1 MLESLRHGWGSAYE
15 ITCAGRGR
23 WLARRRDTGDTL
35 TGESADELRDRII
48 ADYDAKPVPR

>member
-1 MLESLRHGWGSAYE
+1 MLESLRHGWGGAYE
-15 ITCAGRGR
+15 ISCAGRGR

-35 TGESADELRDRII
+35 TGESADELRDAII